1 MSQCVEQLSGG
12 GENNVYNELVAK
24 VINRELTPENDQLT
38 LDLCNKVKDE
48 GSDPARSVVLSILK
62 WISHNKLNALSLVDA
77 LSKNC
82 GGTANREIASLKRYA
97 LSSISRWRKKWAD
110 EEGLPTMKDCFNTLE
125 ADYYWTGSNF
135 LSFKDIFQSKG
146 YELWNNT
153 GLARAFVPPNTN
165 PRAPDGFSYD
175 DPSGA
180 ACKPYFS
187 AAVEKHWPARTPDN
201 QDVLL
206 VLIKDPV
213 ELAILRDV
221 AMGTKGGIDRNHV
234 LPLLRIIEHE
244 KLTFGVFP
252 LIGMSLLHPW
262 FANLNQMLDAIYQ
275 ILEVWCFFTITLLLT
290 GYENLHVRKV
300 FEN

>member
-12 GENNVYNELVAK
+12 GENNVYNELV
-24 VINRELTPENDQLT
+24 
-38 LDLCNKVKDE
+38 
-48 GSDPARSVVLSILK
+48 
-62 WISHNKLNALSLVDA
+62 
-77 LSKNC
+77 
-82 GGTANREIASLKRYA
+82 
-97 LSSISRWRKKWAD
+97 
-110 EEGLPTMKDCFNTLE
+110 
-125 ADYYWTGSNF
+125 DYYWTGSNF
-135 LSFKDIFQSKG
+135 LTFKDIFQSKG

-153 GLARAFVPPNTN
+153 GLARDFVPPNAN

-180 ACKPYFS
+180 AGKPYFS

-275 ILEVWCFFTITLLLT
+275 ILEGVVFFHDNFIAHRTLNSQSNSVNWDPTTRAVIGRQVGRFLYQLVKPAQSIIAEIVCLLET
-290 GYENLHVRKV
+290 MMEDNPSRKLSRPSD
-300 FEN
+300 ECTLR